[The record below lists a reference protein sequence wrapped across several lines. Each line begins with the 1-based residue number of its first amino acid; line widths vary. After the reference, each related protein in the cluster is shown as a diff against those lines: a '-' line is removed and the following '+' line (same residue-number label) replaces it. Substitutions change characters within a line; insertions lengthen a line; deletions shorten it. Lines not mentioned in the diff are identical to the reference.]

1 MCTPL
6 TFLLS
11 AFYWGKE
18 GGVEPPT
25 KFSKRECLTGPPLL
39 VGVTGKEGSDFF
51 QGDCAFHIKNKLKS
65 EIFDDK
71 KGYKQK
77 SFSLLTKDS
86 NWENL

>member
-1 MCTPL
+1 MHPPH
-6 TFLLS
+6 LS
-11 AFYWGKE
+11 AFCFLLGKE

-25 KFSKRECLTGPPLL
+25 RFSKRGCLTGPPLL
-39 VGVTGKEGSDFF
+39 VGVTGKDGSDFF
-51 QGDCAFHIKNKLKS
+51 QGGCAFHIKNKLKS